1 MVLINFFNLRVV
13 LLLLN
18 FLNINRHFL
27 ILYLYIIS
35 RWPLLCTLLLIL
47 IVGICNF
54 ILFYIF
60 ELYILRRYY
69 FFNKFFTIFR
79 LLIILLQTIWTLFKI
94 VSSSSCNLDNC
105 FFNYLLFQLKA
116 FVIVW
121 SFLYLLCFTE
131 SIIIVHLQHTLPHW
145 LMNWMVLILL
155 YYYFFIQ
162 FHIVNK
168 FFICSFSS
176 FLWKIV

>member
-1 MVLINFFNLRVV
+1 MKFLLLLKYRLCYSWIQLRRVVQIIFFYLRVI

-18 FLNINRHFL
+18 FLNIDRHFL

-69 FFNKFFTIFR
+69 FFNKLFAIFR
-79 LLIILLQTIWTLFKI
+79 LLIILLQTIWTWIKI
-94 VSSSSCNLDNC
+94 ISSLSCNLDNC
-105 FFNYLLFQLKA
+105 FFHYLLFPLKA

-131 SIIIVHLQHTLPHW
+131 SIIIVHL
-145 LMNWMVLILL
+145 
-155 YYYFFIQ
+155 
-162 FHIVNK
+162 
-168 FFICSFSS
+168 
-176 FLWKIV
+176 

>member
-27 ILYLYIIS
+27 IFYLYIIS

-47 IVGICNF
+47 IVGISNF

-60 ELYILRRYY
+60 KLNILRRYY

-94 VSSSSCNLDNC
+94 ISSSSCNLDNC
-105 FFNYLLFQLKA
+105 FFHYLLFQLKA

-155 YYYFFIQ
+155 
-162 FHIVNK
+162 
-168 FFICSFSS
+168 
-176 FLWKIV
+176 